1 MGSGGEGMA
10 PWGRSFAGSA
20 LAALVGL
27 ALFAIAGGSARA
39 DTEDCATPPEMT
51 TTDVKLP
58 HVAERLAAQKPV
70 TVVAIGG
77 ASTMGKAAGS
87 PDLSY
92 PHRMEQDLAKD
103 FPKDKIT
110 VVNKG
115 VPKQSAKDMF
125 DRFAADVF
133 AADPVLVVWEVGII
147 DAVRGTE
154 IDDFTNTLQSGID
167 ALKNKA
173 VDTILMD
180 MQFSPNSA
188 TVINF
193 EAYLKALHNV
203 GDLAD
208 VYVFPRFEMMRYWS
222 EQKVFN
228 FDDVAD
234 ADRAKLAARVYDC
247 LGRKL
252 AEVIHRAAV
261 P

>member
-1 MGSGGEGMA
+1 MTI
-10 PWGRSFAGSA
+10 WGRLLAGPA
-20 LAALVGL
+20 LAALAGL
-27 ALFAIAGGSARA
+27 AAACATSGSARA
-39 DTEDCATPPEMT
+39 DTDDCATPPEMT
-51 TTDVKLP
+51 DTGMKLP
-58 HVAERLAAQKPV
+58 RFAERLALHKPA
-70 TVVAIGG
+70 TIVAIGG
-77 ASTMGKAAGS
+77 ASTIGKAAGS

-92 PHRMEQDLAKD
+92 PHRLEQDLAQD
-103 FPKDKIT
+103 FPNDKIA

-115 VPKQSAKDMF
+115 VPKQSAKDMYE
-125 DRFAADVF
+125 RFPADVF

-147 DAVRGTE
+147 DAVRGTDVE
-154 IDDFTNTLQSGID
+154 DFTATLQDGVD
-167 ALKNKA
+167 VLKNKA
-173 VDTILMD
+173 IDTILMD

-193 EAYLKALHNV
+193 EAYLNALHRV

-222 EQKVFN
+222 EQNVFN

-252 AEVIHRAAV
+252 AEIIHRAAM

>member
-1 MGSGGEGMA
+1 MTI
-10 PWGRSFAGSA
+10 WGRLLAGPI

-27 ALFAIAGGSARA
+27 AATCVASGPARA
-39 DTEDCATPPEMT
+39 DTDDCATPPEMT
-51 TTDVKLP
+51 DTDMKLP
-58 HVAERLAAQKPV
+58 RFAERLAAHKPA
-70 TVVAIGG
+70 TIVAIGG
-77 ASTMGKAAGS
+77 ASTIGKAAGS

-92 PHRMEQDLAKD
+92 PHRLEQDLARD
-103 FPKDKIT
+103 FPGDKIA

-115 VPKQSAKDMF
+115 VPKQSAKDMYE
-125 DRFAADVF
+125 RFPVDVF

-147 DAVRGTE
+147 DAVRGTDVE
-154 IDDFTNTLQSGID
+154 DFTATLQDGVD
-167 ALKNKA
+167 MLKNKA
-173 VDTILMD
+173 IDTILMD

-193 EAYLKALHNV
+193 EGYLKALHQV
-203 GDLAD
+203 GDVAD

-222 EQKVFN
+222 EQNVFN
-228 FDDVAD
+228 FDNVAD

-252 AEVIHRAAV
+252 AEIIHRAAM